1 MKTISVKAVKRAD
14 FGKKAAK
21 AIRREGMVPC
31 VLCGNGETETFSVD
45 PREIK
50 PLIYTPNS
58 YIVEFDI
65 EGKKEQAV
73 LREAQFHP
81 VREEILHLDFY
92 RIAEGKP
99 VSIAIPVRLTGNAEG
114 VKVGGKLALSARK
127 LVVSALVENLPDEI
141 VVDVTE
147 LGVGK
152 TIFVGDLEFENLKFI
167 TPATTAVCAV
177 RVTRASRGAAEAAKY
192 AGNMKY
198 LIVGLGN
205 IGAEYAETRHNIGFN
220 VLDALAEASNTVF
233 TTQRYGDVA
242 EAKYKGRTLVL
253 LKPST
258 YMNLSGKAVRY
269 WMDAGKIPPEN
280 LLVVSDDI
288 ALPFGTLRLRPKG
301 SAGGHNGLKN
311 ISELLGTEEYAR
323 MRFGVG
329 GDFPK
334 GHQVEYVLGEWT
346 DEERKALPERLKV
359 FVDAIRSFATVGT
372 QLTMTNFNKK

>member
-21 AIRREGMVPC
+21 AIRRAGMVPC
-31 VLCGNGETETFSVD
+31 VLCGHGETETFSVD

-177 RVTRASRGAAEAAKY
+177 RVTRASRGAAEAAK
-192 AGNMKY
+192 
-198 LIVGLGN
+198 
-205 IGAEYAETRHNIGFN
+205 
-220 VLDALAEASNTVF
+220 
-233 TTQRYGDVA
+233 
-242 EAKYKGRTLVL
+242 
-253 LKPST
+253 
-258 YMNLSGKAVRY
+258 
-269 WMDAGKIPPEN
+269 
-280 LLVVSDDI
+280 
-288 ALPFGTLRLRPKG
+288 
-301 SAGGHNGLKN
+301 
-311 ISELLGTEEYAR
+311 
-323 MRFGVG
+323 
-329 GDFPK
+329 
-334 GHQVEYVLGEWT
+334 
-346 DEERKALPERLKV
+346 
-359 FVDAIRSFATVGT
+359 
-372 QLTMTNFNKK
+372 